1 LRRPETPASEKARV
15 LIIDDSEDIT
25 GSVKLGLESTGLTS
39 VDAYNDP
46 VEAVKKFKAGV
57 YTLVVLDVG
66 MPKMNGFNVYR
77 KLRMVDKE
85 VRICLLTAF
94 DIQDEDFTKM
104 FPEVEVCKV
113 LRKPISMNALVG
125 QLNQLLVV

>member
-15 LIIDDSEDIT
+15 LIIDDSEAIT
-25 GSVKLGLESTGLTS
+25 RSVKLGLESTGLTS

-46 VEAVKKFKAGV
+46 VEAVKNFKSGV

-77 KLRMVDKE
+77 ELRTVDKE
-85 VRICLLTAF
+85 VRVCLLTAF
-94 DIQDEDFTKM
+94 DIHHEEFSKM

-113 LRKPISMNALVG
+113 LRKPISMNALIG

>member
-1 LRRPETPASEKARV
+1 MRRPETPASERARV

-77 KLRMVDKE
+77 ELRMVDKE

>member
-1 LRRPETPASEKARV
+1 
-15 LIIDDSEDIT
+15 
-25 GSVKLGLESTGLTS
+25 LGLESTGLTS

-46 VEAVKKFKAGV
+46 VEAVKKFKSGV

-77 KLRMVDKE
+77 ELRMVDKE